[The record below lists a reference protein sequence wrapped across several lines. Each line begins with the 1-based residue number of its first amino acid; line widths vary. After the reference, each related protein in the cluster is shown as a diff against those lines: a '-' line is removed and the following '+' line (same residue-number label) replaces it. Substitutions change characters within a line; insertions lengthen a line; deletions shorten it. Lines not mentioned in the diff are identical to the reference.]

1 MTNSFNSSEPPPVSK
16 SEIKLLL
23 AGVGIVLLV
32 CACSLLPSIL
42 IRNGRLQLFESI
54 QAATA
59 EPFVYTGQHVVTVPT
74 GSRSIS
80 ALSYSSQ
87 APVIVMFDADWC
99 SHCKNMRPRL
109 EREIEEQT
117 GDMMLVIVDIDD
129 CPRLKHKYRASSV
142 PMVIAFV
149 DRHEVA
155 RFVGEY
161 DEMDVHQF
169 LDDLPSPKKSAYQ

>member
-1 MTNSFNSSEPPPVSK
+1 MTNSPPSVSK

-32 CACSLLPSIL
+32 CACSLLPSFL

-59 EPFVYTGQHVVTVPT
+59 EPFVYTGQHVVTVPA
-74 GSRSIS
+74 GSRIIS

-99 SHCKNMRPRL
+99 SHCKNMRAKL
-109 EREIEEQT
+109 EHEIEEQA
-117 GDMMLVIVDIDD
+117 GDMMLVIVDIDE
-129 CPRLKHKYRASSV
+129 CPRLKHEYRASNV

-149 DRHEVA
+149 DKREVA

-161 DEMDVHQF
+161 DEMDVQQF
-169 LDDLPSPKKSAYQ
+169 LDDLAPTKKSAYQ